1 MRASRKRFTAGLSIM
16 LFLLAG
22 LPVKAEEANEPAGA
36 SGSGKVSIG
45 TVTFNTG
52 DDVVSG
58 WNSDSGSGWKNV
70 AGEYVAMVNYD
81 GSGASLVSET
91 DNLTIV
97 AAGLNRLKRISGSGN
112 INLAGT
118 GILLVDEIE
127 LSEGSKFSLYPYGT
141 IYSSGS
147 VAVFLKEAGTENSY
161 RMING
166 ALVEGVLDERYVIP
180 AGIKLIVPAN
190 AVLRLETVMA
200 VFREDEGGEQDE
212 TPEYYTAQ
220 DKIKDPDTI
229 DQARTVITTG
239 NLTIP
244 ENTSLVIET
253 DGEIRMSSIFS
264 TDHYVSS
271 LTVNG
276 NLTNNGKIRNGIV
289 ETGGSASVS
298 GTGAI
303 VGAEARISNP
313 AAISD
318 SVAFDSSQI
327 IVADCGS
334 ACSGSFT
341 LNDSTLLTGV
351 NTVIDRL
358 NVYGESVLEY
368 EYDVAVN
375 SISIA
380 DDAVLDVC
388 ATDYFQRTALAISK
402 ALRGGTLKV
411 LSGHMVLAEA
421 LTAENTVI
429 AFDENDCI
437 MENRSSM
444 PLSASFA
451 PLVFTPEEALE
462 SIGDD
467 TVPVVFVKLNITRS
481 AGVFGFMTVRH
492 DGAAAEQTPVSRTGY
507 YSFSDLVMDGENY
520 KSYIKEAQ
528 PDYPNVEV
536 EIYRIAADGTVS
548 VTVLDKNNGNAG
560 AVEDAFLIR
569 IIAYTNF
576 SDVLGGGTVTDTT
589 TTYTGT
595 GALGSGSGNVRIGTN
610 GESIFSGTGLT
621 SPDPA
626 PSPSPQPTAGPT
638 AQPTAGPTTQPTA
651 APSAQP
657 TARPAQTAAATENRV
672 NNNAYAGRAS
682 AALTARTTG
691 ADQPGTGIRKQIP
704 YRLPETLKENNSAVS
719 STFFA
724 VFSNPEGQLV
734 FVPADYDPESSSLSF
749 TDSGADKY
757 AALAVSLEQIDLTSH
772 HTVLRSAR
780 KNGRIRWL
788 ELTMHAEDEWL
799 HIPEGSTVRL
809 ALDYPA
815 GRTGMH
821 VFYEDESGMLHDT
834 GAEYDASAGI
844 LTLDVPS
851 GGRLFTV
858 TGADRVSAADLAELH
873 RFMADRAQ

>member
-22 LPVKAEEANEPAGA
+22 LPVKAEDANEPAGA
-36 SGSGKVSIG
+36 SEPGKVSIG
-45 TVTFNTG
+45 TVTFSTDEN
-52 DDVVSG
+52 VEAG
-58 WNSDSGSGWKNV
+58 WDSSSGSGWKNV

-81 GSGASLVSET
+81 GSDAALVSEK
-91 DNLTIV
+91 DHLTIV
-97 AAGLNRLKRISGSGN
+97 AAGLNRLKRISGSGD
-112 INLAGT
+112 IDLAGT

-127 LSEGSKFSLYPYGT
+127 LSESSKFSLYPYGT

-229 DQARTVITTG
+229 DQARTVITAG

-253 DGEIRMSSIFS
+253 DGEVRMSSIFS

-276 NLTNNGKIRNGIV
+276 HLTNNGKIRNGIV

-303 VGAEARISNP
+303 VGVEARISNP

-318 SVAFDSSQI
+318 SVKFDSSQI

-402 ALRGGTLKV
+402 VLRGGTLKV
-411 LSGHMVLAEA
+411 LSGHVVLAEA

-467 TVPVVFVKLNITRS
+467 TVPVVFVKLNITKS

-520 KSYIKEAQ
+520 KSYIEEAQ

-638 AQPTAGPTTQPTA
+638 AQPTARPTTQPTA

-657 TARPAQTAAATENRV
+657 TAGPEQRAAAAENRDK
-672 NNNAYAGRAS
+672 NNAYAGRAS

-691 ADQPGTGIRKQIP
+691 ADQPGTGVRKQIP
-704 YRLPETLKENNSAVS
+704 YRLPEILKENNSAVS

-734 FVPADYDPESSSLSF
+734 FVPADYDPVSSSLSF
-749 TDSGADKY
+749 TGGGADKY
-757 AALAVSLEQIDLTSH
+757 AAMAVSLEQVEFTAYN
-772 HTVLRSAR
+772 TGLRSAR

-834 GAEYDASAGI
+834 AAEYDASAGI